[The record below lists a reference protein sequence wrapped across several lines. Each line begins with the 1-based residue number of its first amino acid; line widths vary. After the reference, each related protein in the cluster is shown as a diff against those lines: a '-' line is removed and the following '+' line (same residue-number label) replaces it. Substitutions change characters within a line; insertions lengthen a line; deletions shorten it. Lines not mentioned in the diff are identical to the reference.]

1 MVCAAQNDPVAA
13 VVLHSGPAD
22 IEMVIVDGIVR
33 KRHWMLEDVNTGVDA
48 NQMWNGGDEIG
59 GKLTWKNVSRELIKM
74 QVDLQKKVD
83 KLDMDAAKKSV
94 IKGFYIDE
102 SMIVDKT

>member
-59 GKLTWKNVSRELIKM
+59 GKLTWKKCRELIKT
-74 QVDLQKKVD
+74 QVNLQKKVD

-102 SMIVDKT
+102 SMIVDKA